1 MAKIMKH
8 ANTFIRNAKHVPH
21 WTSCSSQVIAQDY
34 GSPLNWAAT
43 TL

>member
-1 MAKIMKH
+1 MQIPSYAMQSMFHIERH
-8 ANTFIRNAKHVPH
+8 D
-21 WTSCSSQVIAQDY
+21 SSQVIAQDY

>member
-1 MAKIMKH
+1 MQSMFHIERH
-8 ANTFIRNAKHVPH
+8 D
-21 WTSCSSQVIAQDY
+21 SSQVIAQDY